1 MYKKI
6 DIVIQEFTRIAMP
19 IFFYPIF
26 ISSTQTYRDTADNIF
41 PSALKDRRD
50 HLSQRS
56 FLVQGP

>member
-41 PSALKDRRD
+41 PFRPTGRHGFPAR
-50 HLSQRS
+50 
-56 FLVQGP
+56 

>member
-26 ISSTQTYRDTADNIF
+26 ISLTQTYRDTADNTF
-41 PSALKDRRD
+41 LFVPKDHRD
-50 HLSQRS
+50 HLSRQS
-56 FLVQGP
+56 FPAQEP

>member
-41 PSALKDRRD
+41 PSALWNEIFHGSTR
-50 HLSQRS
+50 
-56 FLVQGP
+56 